1 MVNRSSKMLAWFIF
15 FSGFLWISF
24 AGMDIQWRDK
34 HLSDFIKKFFFLKSL
49 HLYSKLLKG
58 VIYLELHEGEYS
70 FKRTKLKV
78 KMFCPVTLLIW
89 AIMADTGVSPFVSL
103 TSNDSPKSQNS
114 CLWTKHRHQNLIQHY
129 FNQFHIFCWFMW
141 CSLPTKPSG
150 VSHNK
155 LYTVRMTKRSH
166 T

>member
-1 MVNRSSKMLAWFIF
+1 MVNRSLPDHF
-15 FSGFLWISF
+15 FSGLLWISF
-24 AGMDIQWRDK
+24 AGMDIQWRDRN
-34 HLSDFIKKFFFLKSL
+34 LSDFIKNFQVSICIQS
-49 HLYSKLLKG
+49 YSMVLQIWNYMRVSIPLRGPNWKWKWD
-58 VIYLELHEGEYS
+58 
-70 FKRTKLKV
+70 FW
-78 KMFCPVTLLIW
+78 PVTLLIW

-114 CLWTKHRHQNLIQHY
+114 CLWTKPRHQNLIQHY

-155 LYTVRMTKRSH
+155 LYIVRMTKRSH
-166 T
+166 A